1 MAAARAAGRFALHA
15 ARPRAAQTVVRPRAP
30 VRLLSTSLRTAQAA
44 QQTASTTTAAPTGK
58 ESPFT
63 EPVGYNPVERSA
75 PFSAALQEYGAWI
88 MSSLPKFIQQT
99 SVYKDELTLYVAPSA
114 IEPVMLFLRD
124 HANTQYKSVMDIC
137 GADYPA
143 RSNRFEIVYHL
154 LSVRHNSRIRVKTY
168 ADETSPVPS
177 IAHIYRGADWYERE
191 AWDMYGILFSNHP
204 DLRRILTDYGFEG
217 HPLRK
222 DFPLTGY
229 TEVRYDEEKKRV
241 VSEPLQ
247 LSQAFRNFE
256 GATSPWEGTGTG
268 IDARAPQF
276 VLQPPKD
283 EGKQEEGKAD
293 AATKK

>member
-1 MAAARAAGRFALHA
+1 MAAPRALGRFLSSSRTAAPRTAVRVAAAAR
-15 ARPRAAQTVVRPRAP
+15 P
-30 VRLLSTSLRTAQAA
+30 LSTSAVRCQI
-44 QQTASTTTAAPTGK
+44 PTGK

-63 EPVGYNPVERSA
+63 EPAGSNPVDKFA
-75 PFSAALQEYGAWI
+75 PYSAALQEYGAWI
-88 MSSLPKFIQQT
+88 MASLPKFVQQT

-114 IEPVMLFLRD
+114 IVPVMYFLRD
-124 HANTQYKSVMDIC
+124 HTNCQYKAVMDIC
-137 GADYPA
+137 GADYPT
-143 RSNRFEIVYHL
+143 RSKRFEVVYHL

-177 IAHIYRGADWYERE
+177 IVNVFRGADWYERE
-191 AWDMYGILFSNHP
+191 AWDMYGILFSGHP

-256 GATSPWEGTGTG
+256 GATSPWEGVGTG

-283 EGKQEEGKAD
+283 DAKVEEEKKNQ
-293 AATKK
+293 ATKK